1 MPPSRRHAKTRNR
14 NALKASYQISLPDLI
29 PEANIRGQSVRVQ
42 TLAVKAFAT
51 RVSSGSSRALG
62 GPEGRTARE
71 VRKGYPR
78 PPRIVDWALAHLA
91 AHQGSQDAVWR
102 GQAPKQLVVHGL
114 RRRARRDPELI
125 AKDLA
130 QVGVDEE

>member
-71 VRKGYPR
+71 VRNVIR
-78 PPRIVDWALAHLA
+78 VLHR
-91 AHQGSQDAVWR
+91 
-102 GQAPKQLVVHGL
+102 
-114 RRRARRDPELI
+114 
-125 AKDLA
+125 
-130 QVGVDEE
+130 